1 MVRARKTE
9 RPSTPMAF
17 APSQPGIVS
26 EREFSIIADG
36 LFNGELDERAAR
48 LAERE
53 REFDLLADE
62 VERMRLFNEELDLRA
77 ERMDRRGRDLAHAME
92 MRAAELD
99 TREQQLWDEQEAL
112 RGEVERSRALL
123 LSERREFNEYV
134 EAERRLWDDNEL
146 RCAALNKREAAVTA
160 RELLQRGRSAE
171 LGHWQSQLEAREDEL
186 ATAQAQ
192 LSEEREAFERWARR
206 ARDEVGS
213 SPVSPP
219 PEGDF

>member
-1 MVRARKTE
+1 
-9 RPSTPMAF
+9 MAY

-26 EREFSIIADG
+26 EREFSLIADG

-48 LAERE
+48 LAEKE
-53 REFDLLADE
+53 REQQREFNLLTDE
-62 VERMRLFNEELDLRA
+62 VERLRLFNEELDLRA

-99 TREQQLWDEQEAL
+99 RREEAL
-112 RGEVERSRALL
+112 W
-123 LSERREFNEYV
+123 NE
-134 EAERRLWDDNEL
+134 
-146 RCAALNKREAAVTA
+146 EAAILA
-160 RELLQRGRSAE
+160 RGQLQRGREAE

>member
-1 MVRARKTE
+1 
-9 RPSTPMAF
+9 MAY
-17 APSQPGIVS
+17 APSHPDNRGPPS
-26 EREFSIIADG
+26 P
-36 LFNGELDERAAR
+36 
-48 LAERE
+48 
-53 REFDLLADE
+53 DLLAEE
-62 VERMRLFNEELDLRA
+62 VERLRLFNEELDLRA
-77 ERMDRRGRDLAHAME
+77 ERMDRRGRDLAHAIE

-99 TREQQLWDEQEAL
+99 TREQLLWDEQEAL

-123 LSERREFNEYV
+123 LSERREYNEYV
-134 EAERRLWDDNEL
+134 EDTREAHREAERRLWDDYEL
-146 RCAALNKREAAVTA
+146 RCAALNQREAAVTA
-160 RELLQRGRSAE
+160 RELLQRGREAE

-192 LSEEREAFERWARR
+192 LSEEREAYERR